1 MPLGPRKRS
10 QRKASGL
17 ANAAITLQSADGY
30 DGTSAGPSGGGI
42 LAPATSSSRLLPI
55 LSRPMTVRER
65 QLLEEERQEKEDR
78 EVSVKRRKLQ
88 KRLGELEVSQRK
100 VNAKT

>member
-1 MPLGPRKRS
+1 
-10 QRKASGL
+10 
-17 ANAAITLQSADGY
+17 
-30 DGTSAGPSGGGI
+30 
-42 LAPATSSSRLLPI
+42 
-55 LSRPMTVRER
+55 MTVRER

-88 KRLGELEVSQRK
+88 KRLDELEVSQRK

>member
-1 MPLGPRKRS
+1 MPLGSRKRS

-30 DGTSAGPSGGGI
+30 DGSSAGPSLGGI
-42 LAPATSSSRLLPI
+42 STAASSSRLAI
-55 LSRPMTVRER
+55 LNRPLTVRER
-65 QLLEEERQEKEDR
+65 QLLDEERQEKEDR

-88 KRLGELEVSQRK
+88 KRLDELEVSR
-100 VNAKT
+100 